1 MFRLFIFSSLIF
13 LFSCSERTSFSN
25 KPSSIADISKALLQ
39 QPNDTILLIERRN
52 RFIENGELEKA
63 IIDQQQLFVIDT
75 SNLNYR
81 YDLANLY
88 FELYPSNPIYISKSL
103 ALISSDKYTVFPSIL
118 LLRAKL
124 YYVLQNYSQSL
135 KDINTYLP
143 LYPFDAEAYFFKGL
157 NYKDMGNL
165 EMAQS
170 QFQTAVEQDPNYVE
184 SYEQL
189 AFIYSFKEDSLA
201 KYFFKN
207 ALIAD
212 SSLLRSWYNLGM
224 YLQNQGDFYNAKQS
238 YYGMLRRDS
247 LNKDANYNLGYISLV
262 EENYES
268 AIQYFSC
275 VISQNRAY
283 SSAFFSRG
291 LAYKFAG
298 YNDLARNDFEMA
310 LELSPEFKEAKD
322 ELQFLP

>member
-1 MFRLFIFSSLIF
+1 MFRLLIFPSIIF
-13 LFSCSERTSFSN
+13 LFSCSERNISSSD
-25 KPSSIADISKALLQ
+25 PSSIADLSKALLE
-39 QPNDTILLIERRN
+39 QPNDTALLTERRN
-52 RFIENGELEKA
+52 RFIESGELENA
-63 IIDQQQLFVIDT
+63 VIDQQQLFAIDT
-75 SNLNYR
+75 SNLDYR
-81 YDLANLY
+81 YHLADLY

-103 ALISSDKYTVFPSIL
+103 ALISEKYTVFPPML

-143 LYPFDAEAYFFKGL
+143 SYPFDAEAYFFKGL
-157 NYKDMGNL
+157 NYKDMGDL

-189 AFIYSFKEDSLA
+189 AFIYSFKGDSLA
-201 KYFFKN
+201 KYYFKN

-212 SSLLRSWYNLGM
+212 SSLLSSWYNLGM
-224 YLQNQGDFYNAKQS
+224 YCQNQGDFYNAKQS

-247 LNKDANYNLGYISLV
+247 LNKDANYNLGYISLL
-262 EENYES
+262 EGSYES
-268 AIQYFSC
+268 AIQYFSF

-283 SSAFFSRG
+283 ASAFFSRG
-291 LAYKFAG
+291 LAYKFVG
-298 YNDLARNDFEMA
+298 NNDLARKDFEMA
-310 LELSPEFKEAKD
+310 LELSPEFNEAKD
-322 ELQFLP
+322 ELQSLP

>member
-1 MFRLFIFSSLIF
+1 MFRLLIFSSIIF
-13 LFSCSERTSFSN
+13 LFSCSERNISSN
-25 KPSSIADISKALLQ
+25 EPSSIADLSKALLE
-39 QPNDTILLIERRN
+39 QPNDTALLIERRN

-63 IIDQQQLFVIDT
+63 IIDQQQLFATDT

-81 YDLANLY
+81 YDLADLY

-103 ALISSDKYTVFPSIL
+103 ALISDNYTIFPPML

-124 YYVLQNYSQSL
+124 YYVLQNYPQSL
-135 KDINTYLP
+135 NDINTYLP
-143 LYPFDAEAYFFKGL
+143 SYPFDAEAYFFKGL
-157 NYKDMGNL
+157 NYKDMGDL

-189 AFIYSFKEDSLA
+189 AFIYSFKGDSLA
-201 KYFFKN
+201 KYYFKN

-212 SSLLRSWYNLGM
+212 SSLLSSWYNLGM
-224 YLQNQGDFYNAKQS
+224 YCQNRGDFYNAKQS

-262 EENYES
+262 DGNYES
-268 AIQYFSC
+268 AIQYFSL

-283 SSAFFSRG
+283 ASAFFSRG

-298 YNDLARNDFEMA
+298 NNDLARKDFEIA
-310 LELSPEFKEAKD
+310 VELSPKFKEAKD
-322 ELQFLP
+322 ELQSLP

>member
-1 MFRLFIFSSLIF
+1 MFRLLIFSSIIF
-13 LFSCSERTSFSN
+13 LFSCSERNISSN
-25 KPSSIADISKALLQ
+25 EPSSISDLSKALLE
-39 QPNDTILLIERRN
+39 QPNDTALLIERRN
-52 RFIENGELEKA
+52 RFIESGELEKA
-63 IIDQQQLFVIDT
+63 IIDQQQLFAIDT

-81 YDLANLY
+81 YNLADLY

-103 ALISSDKYTVFPSIL
+103 ALISDNYTIFPPML

-143 LYPFDAEAYFFKGL
+143 SYPFDADAYFFKGL
-157 NYKDMGNL
+157 NYKDMGDL

-189 AFIYSFKEDSLA
+189 AFIYSLKGDSLA
-201 KYFFKN
+201 KYYFKN
-207 ALIAD
+207 ALLAD
-212 SSLLRSWYNLGM
+212 SSLLSSWYNLGM
-224 YLQNQGDFYNAKQS
+224 YCQNQGDFYNAKQS

-262 EENYES
+262 EGNYES
-268 AIQYFSC
+268 AIQFFSF
-275 VISQNRAY
+275 VISQNKAY
-283 SSAFFSRG
+283 ASAFFSRG

-298 YNDLARNDFEMA
+298 NNDFARKDFEMA
-310 LELSPEFKEAKD
+310 LELSPEFIEAKD
-322 ELQFLP
+322 ELQSLP

>member
-1 MFRLFIFSSLIF
+1 M
-13 LFSCSERTSFSN
+13 
-25 KPSSIADISKALLQ
+25 
-39 QPNDTILLIERRN
+39 
-52 RFIENGELEKA
+52 
-63 IIDQQQLFVIDT
+63 
-75 SNLNYR
+75 
-81 YDLANLY
+81 
-88 FELYPSNPIYISKSL
+88 
-103 ALISSDKYTVFPSIL
+103 L

-143 LYPFDAEAYFFKGL
+143 SYPFDAEAYFFKGL
-157 NYKDMGNL
+157 NYKDMGEL

-189 AFIYSFKEDSLA
+189 AFIYSFKGDSLA
-201 KYFFKN
+201 KYYFKN

-212 SSLLRSWYNLGM
+212 SSILSSWYNFGM
-224 YLQNQGDFYNAKQS
+224 YCQNLGDFYNAKQS

-262 EENYES
+262 EGNYES
-268 AIQYFSC
+268 AIQYFSF
-275 VISQNRAY
+275 VISQNRAHA
-283 SSAFFSRG
+283 SAFFSRG

-298 YNDLARNDFEMA
+298 NNDFAIKDFEIA
-310 LELSPEFKEAKD
+310 LELNPELKEAKD
-322 ELQFLP
+322 ELKSLL

>member
-1 MFRLFIFSSLIF
+1 MFRLLIFSSIIF
-13 LFSCSERTSFSN
+13 LFSCSERNISSN
-25 KPSSIADISKALLQ
+25 EPTSIADLSKALLE
-39 QPNDTILLIERRN
+39 QPNDTALLIERRN
-52 RFIENGELEKA
+52 RFIESGELEKA
-63 IIDQQQLFVIDT
+63 IIDQQQLFAIDT

-81 YDLANLY
+81 YDLADLY

-103 ALISSDKYTVFPSIL
+103 ALISDNYTIFPPML

-135 KDINTYLP
+135 NDINTYLP
-143 LYPFDAEAYFFKGL
+143 TYPFDAEAYFFKGL
-157 NYKDMGNL
+157 NYKDMGDL

-189 AFIYSFKEDSLA
+189 AFIYSFKGDSLA
-201 KYFFKN
+201 KYYFKN

-212 SSLLRSWYNLGM
+212 SSLLSSWYNLGM
-224 YLQNQGDFYNAKQS
+224 YCQNRGDFYNAKQS

-262 EENYES
+262 DGNYES
-268 AIQYFSC
+268 AIQYFSL

-283 SSAFFSRG
+283 ASAFFSRG

-298 YNDLARNDFEMA
+298 NNDLARKDFEMA
-310 LELSPEFKEAKD
+310 VELSPKFKEAKD
-322 ELQFLP
+322 ELQSLP

>member
-1 MFRLFIFSSLIF
+1 MFRLLIFSSIIF
-13 LFSCSERTSFSN
+13 LFSCSERNISSN
-25 KPSSIADISKALLQ
+25 EPTSIADLSKALLE
-39 QPNDTILLIERRN
+39 QPNDTALLIERRN
-52 RFIENGELEKA
+52 RFIESGELEKA
-63 IIDQQQLFVIDT
+63 IIDQQQLFAIDT

-81 YDLANLY
+81 YDLADLY

-103 ALISSDKYTVFPSIL
+103 ALISDNYTIFPPML

-135 KDINTYLP
+135 NDINTYLP
-143 LYPFDAEAYFFKGL
+143 TYPFDAEAYFFKGL
-157 NYKDMGNL
+157 NYKDMGDL

-189 AFIYSFKEDSLA
+189 AFIYSFKGDSLA
-201 KYFFKN
+201 KYYFKN

-212 SSLLRSWYNLGM
+212 SSLLSSWYNLGM
-224 YLQNQGDFYNAKQS
+224 YCQNQGDFYNAKQS

-262 EENYES
+262 EGNYES
-268 AIQYFSC
+268 AIQFFSF

-283 SSAFFSRG
+283 ASAFFSRG

-298 YNDLARNDFEMA
+298 KNDFARKDFEMA

-322 ELQFLP
+322 ELQSLP

>member
-1 MFRLFIFSSLIF
+1 MFRLLIFSSIIF
-13 LFSCSERTSFSN
+13 LFSCSERNISSN
-25 KPSSIADISKALLQ
+25 EPSSISDLSKALLE
-39 QPNDTILLIERRN
+39 QPNDTALLIERRN
-52 RFIENGELEKA
+52 RFIESGELEKA
-63 IIDQQQLFVIDT
+63 IIDQQQLFAIDT

-81 YDLANLY
+81 YNLADLY

-103 ALISSDKYTVFPSIL
+103 ALISDNYTIFPPML

-143 LYPFDAEAYFFKGL
+143 SYPFDAEAYFFKGL
-157 NYKDMGNL
+157 NYKDMGDL

-189 AFIYSFKEDSLA
+189 AFIYSFKGDSLA
-201 KYFFKN
+201 KYYFKN
-207 ALIAD
+207 ALIVD
-212 SSLLRSWYNLGM
+212 SNLLSSWYNLGM
-224 YLQNQGDFYNAKQS
+224 YYQNQGDFYNAKQS

-262 EENYES
+262 EGNYES
-268 AIQYFSC
+268 AIQFFSF

-283 SSAFFSRG
+283 ASAFFSRG

-298 YNDLARNDFEMA
+298 NNDFARKDFEMA

-322 ELQFLP
+322 ELQSLP

>member
-1 MFRLFIFSSLIF
+1 MFRLLIFSSIIF
-13 LFSCSERTSFSN
+13 LFSCSERNISSN
-25 KPSSIADISKALLQ
+25 EPSSIADLSKALLE
-39 QPNDTILLIERRN
+39 QPNDTALLIERRN
-52 RFIENGELEKA
+52 CLIESGELEKA
-63 IIDQQQLFVIDT
+63 IVDQQQLFAIDT

-81 YDLANLY
+81 YDLADLY

-103 ALISSDKYTVFPSIL
+103 ALISDKYTVFPPML

-143 LYPFDAEAYFFKGL
+143 SYPFDAEAYFFKGL
-157 NYKDMGNL
+157 NYKDMGDL

-170 QFQTAVEQDPNYVE
+170 QFQTAVEQDPNYIE

-189 AFIYSFKEDSLA
+189 AFIYSFNGDSLA
-201 KYFFKN
+201 EYYFEN

-212 SSLLRSWYNLGM
+212 SSLLTSWYNLGM
-224 YLQNQGDFYNAKQS
+224 YYQDEGSFSKAKQ
-238 YYGMLRRDS
+238 YYFGMLRRDS

-262 EENYES
+262 EGNYES
-268 AIQYFSC
+268 AIQYFSS

-283 SSAFFSRG
+283 ASAFFSRG

-298 YNDLARNDFEMA
+298 NNDFARKDFEMA

-322 ELQFLP
+322 ELQSLP

>member
-1 MFRLFIFSSLIF
+1 MFRLLIFSSIIF
-13 LFSCSERTSFSN
+13 LFSCSERNISSN
-25 KPSSIADISKALLQ
+25 EPSSISDLSKALLE
-39 QPNDTILLIERRN
+39 QPNDTALLIERRN
-52 RFIENGELEKA
+52 RFIESSELEKA
-63 IIDQQQLFVIDT
+63 IIDQQQLFAIDT

-81 YDLANLY
+81 YDLADLY
-88 FELYPSNPIYISKSL
+88 FEIYPSNPIYISKSL
-103 ALISSDKYTVFPSIL
+103 ALISDNYTIFPPML
-118 LLRAKL
+118 MLRAKL

-143 LYPFDAEAYFFKGL
+143 THPFDAEAYFFKGL
-157 NYKDMGNL
+157 NYKDMGDL

-189 AFIYSFKEDSLA
+189 AFIYSFKGDSLA
-201 KYFFKN
+201 KYYFKN

-212 SSLLRSWYNLGM
+212 SSLLSSWYNLGM
-224 YLQNQGDFYNAKQS
+224 YYQDEGSFSKAKQY

-262 EENYES
+262 EGNYES
-268 AIQYFSC
+268 AIQYFSS
-275 VISQNRAY
+275 VISQNRVYA
-283 SSAFFSRG
+283 SAFFSRG

-298 YNDLARNDFEMA
+298 INDFARKDFEMA
-310 LELSPEFKEAKD
+310 MELSPEFKEAKD
-322 ELQFLP
+322 ELLSLP

>member
-1 MFRLFIFSSLIF
+1 MFRLLIFSSIIF
-13 LFSCSERTSFSN
+13 LFSCSERNISSN
-25 KPSSIADISKALLQ
+25 EPSSIADLSKALLEH
-39 QPNDTILLIERRN
+39 PNDTALLIERRN
-52 RFIENGELEKA
+52 RFIESGELEKA

-75 SNLNYR
+75 SNINYR
-81 YDLANLY
+81 YDLADLY

-103 ALISSDKYTVFPSIL
+103 ALISDDYTIFPPML

-143 LYPFDAEAYFFKGL
+143 SYPFDADAYFFKGL
-157 NYKDMGNL
+157 NYKDMGDL

-189 AFIYSFKEDSLA
+189 AFIYSLKGDSLA
-201 KYFFKN
+201 KYYFKN
-207 ALIAD
+207 ALLAD
-212 SSLLRSWYNLGM
+212 SSLLSSWYNLGM
-224 YLQNQGDFYNAKQS
+224 YCQNQGDFYNAKQS

-262 EENYES
+262 EGNYES
-268 AIQYFSC
+268 AIQFFSF
-275 VISQNRAY
+275 VISQNKAY
-283 SSAFFSRG
+283 ASAFFSRG

-298 YNDLARNDFEMA
+298 NNDFARKDFEMA
-310 LELSPEFKEAKD
+310 LELSPEFIEAKD
-322 ELQFLP
+322 ELQSLP

>member
-1 MFRLFIFSSLIF
+1 MFRLLIFSSIIF
-13 LFSCSERTSFSN
+13 LFSCSERNISSN
-25 KPSSIADISKALLQ
+25 EPTSIADLSKALLE
-39 QPNDTILLIERRN
+39 QPNDTALLIERRN
-52 RFIENGELEKA
+52 RFIESGELEKA
-63 IIDQQQLFVIDT
+63 IIDQQQLFAIDT

-81 YDLANLY
+81 YDLADLY

-103 ALISSDKYTVFPSIL
+103 ALISDNYTVFPPML

-143 LYPFDAEAYFFKGL
+143 SYPFDAEAYFFKGL
-157 NYKDMGNL
+157 NYKDMGDL

-189 AFIYSFKEDSLA
+189 AFIYSFKGDSLA
-201 KYFFKN
+201 KYYFKN

-212 SSLLRSWYNLGM
+212 SSLLSSWYNLGM
-224 YLQNQGDFYNAKQS
+224 YCQNQGDFYNAKQS

-262 EENYES
+262 EGNYES
-268 AIQYFSC
+268 AIQYFSF

-283 SSAFFSRG
+283 ASAFFSRG
-291 LAYKFAG
+291 LAYKFDG
-298 YNDLARNDFEMA
+298 NNDFARKDFEMA
-310 LELSPEFKEAKD
+310 VELSPEFKEAKD
-322 ELQFLP
+322 ELQSLP

>member
-1 MFRLFIFSSLIF
+1 MFRLLIFSSIIF
-13 LFSCSERTSFSN
+13 LFSCSERNISSN
-25 KPSSIADISKALLQ
+25 EPSSIADLSKALLEH
-39 QPNDTILLIERRN
+39 PNDTALLIERRN
-52 RFIENGELEKA
+52 RFIESGELEKA

-75 SNLNYR
+75 SNINYR
-81 YDLANLY
+81 YDLADLY

-103 ALISSDKYTVFPSIL
+103 ALISDDYTIFPPML

-143 LYPFDAEAYFFKGL
+143 SYPFDADAYFFKGL
-157 NYKDMGNL
+157 NYKDMGDL

-189 AFIYSFKEDSLA
+189 AFIYSLKGDSLA
-201 KYFFKN
+201 KYYFKN
-207 ALIAD
+207 ALLAD
-212 SSLLRSWYNLGM
+212 SSLLSSWYNLGM
-224 YLQNQGDFYNAKQS
+224 YCQNQGDFYNAKQS

-262 EENYES
+262 EGNFES
-268 AIQYFSC
+268 AIQFFSF
-275 VISQNRAY
+275 VISQNKAY
-283 SSAFFSRG
+283 ASAFFSRG

-298 YNDLARNDFEMA
+298 NNDFARKDFEMA
-310 LELSPEFKEAKD
+310 LELSPEFIEAKD
-322 ELQFLP
+322 ELQSLP

>member
-1 MFRLFIFSSLIF
+1 MFRLLIFSSIIF
-13 LFSCSERTSFSN
+13 LFSCLERNISSN
-25 KPSSIADISKALLQ
+25 ELTSIADLSKALLE
-39 QPNDTILLIERRN
+39 QPNDTSLLIERRN
-52 RFIENGELEKA
+52 RFIESFELEKA
-63 IIDQQQLFVIDT
+63 IIDQQQLFAIDT

-81 YDLANLY
+81 YDLADLY

-103 ALISSDKYTVFPSIL
+103 ALISDNYTIFPPML

-124 YYVLQNYSQSL
+124 YYVLQNYPQSL
-135 KDINTYLP
+135 NDINTYLP
-143 LYPFDAEAYFFKGL
+143 SYPFNAEAYFFKGL
-157 NYKDMGNL
+157 NYKDMGDL

-189 AFIYSFKEDSLA
+189 AFIYSFKGDSLA
-201 KYFFKN
+201 KYYFKN

-212 SSLLRSWYNLGM
+212 SSLLSSWYNLGM
-224 YLQNQGDFYNAKQS
+224 YCQNQGDFYNAKQS

-262 EENYES
+262 EGNYES
-268 AIQYFSC
+268 AIQFFSF

-283 SSAFFSRG
+283 ASAFFSRG
-291 LAYKFAG
+291 LAYKFDG
-298 YNDLARNDFEMA
+298 NNDFARKDFEMA
-310 LELSPEFKEAKD
+310 VELSPEFKEAKD
-322 ELQFLP
+322 ELQSLP

>member
-1 MFRLFIFSSLIF
+1 M
-13 LFSCSERTSFSN
+13 
-25 KPSSIADISKALLQ
+25 
-39 QPNDTILLIERRN
+39 
-52 RFIENGELEKA
+52 
-63 IIDQQQLFVIDT
+63 
-75 SNLNYR
+75 
-81 YDLANLY
+81 
-88 FELYPSNPIYISKSL
+88 
-103 ALISSDKYTVFPSIL
+103 L

-135 KDINTYLP
+135 NDINTYLP
-143 LYPFDAEAYFFKGL
+143 TYPFDAEAYFFKGL
-157 NYKDMGNL
+157 NYKDMGDL

-189 AFIYSFKEDSLA
+189 AFIYSFKGDSLA
-201 KYFFKN
+201 KYYFKN

-212 SSLLRSWYNLGM
+212 SSLLSSWYNLGM
-224 YLQNQGDFYNAKQS
+224 YCQNRGDFYNAKQS

-262 EENYES
+262 DGNYES
-268 AIQYFSC
+268 AIQYFSL

-283 SSAFFSRG
+283 ASAFFSRG

-298 YNDLARNDFEMA
+298 NNDLARKDFEMA
-310 LELSPEFKEAKD
+310 VELSPKFKEAKD
-322 ELQFLP
+322 ELQSLP

>member
-1 MFRLFIFSSLIF
+1 MFRLLIFSSIIF
-13 LFSCSERTSFSN
+13 LFSCSERNISSN
-25 KPSSIADISKALLQ
+25 EPSSISDLSKALLE
-39 QPNDTILLIERRN
+39 QPNDTALLIERRN
-52 RFIENGELEKA
+52 RFIKSGELEKA
-63 IIDQQQLFVIDT
+63 IIDQQQLFAIDT

-81 YDLANLY
+81 YNLADLY

-103 ALISSDKYTVFPSIL
+103 ALISDNYTIFPPML

-143 LYPFDAEAYFFKGL
+143 SYPFDAEAYFFKGL
-157 NYKDMGNL
+157 NYKDMGDL

-184 SYEQL
+184 PYEQL
-189 AFIYSFKEDSLA
+189 AFIYSFKGDSLA
-201 KYFFKN
+201 KYYFKN

-212 SSLLRSWYNLGM
+212 SSLLSSWYNLGM
-224 YLQNQGDFYNAKQS
+224 YCQNQGDFYNAKQS

-262 EENYES
+262 DGNYES
-268 AIQYFSC
+268 AIQYFSL

-283 SSAFFSRG
+283 ASAFFSRG
-291 LAYKFAG
+291 LAFKFAG
-298 YNDLARNDFEMA
+298 NNDLARKDFEMA
-310 LELSPEFKEAKD
+310 VELSPKFKEAKD
-322 ELQFLP
+322 ELQSLP

>member
-1 MFRLFIFSSLIF
+1 MFRLLIFSSIIF
-13 LFSCSERTSFSN
+13 LFSCSERNISSN
-25 KPSSIADISKALLQ
+25 EPSSIADLSKALLE
-39 QPNDTILLIERRN
+39 QPNDTALLIQRRN
-52 RFIENGELEKA
+52 RFIESGELEKA
-63 IIDQQQLFVIDT
+63 IIDQQQLFSIDT

-81 YDLANLY
+81 YDLADLY

-103 ALISSDKYTVFPSIL
+103 ALISDNYTVFPPML

-143 LYPFDAEAYFFKGL
+143 SYPFDAEAYFFKGL
-157 NYKDMGNL
+157 NYKDMGDL

-189 AFIYSFKEDSLA
+189 AFIYYYKGDSLA
-201 KYFFKN
+201 KYYFKN

-212 SSLLRSWYNLGM
+212 SSLLSSWYNLGM
-224 YLQNQGDFYNAKQS
+224 YYQNQGDFYNAKQS

-247 LNKDANYNLGYISLV
+247 LNKDANFNLGYISL
-262 EENYES
+262 EEESYES
-268 AIQYFSC
+268 AIKYFSF
-275 VISQNRAY
+275 VISQNSSYA
-283 SSAFFSRG
+283 SAFFSRG
-291 LAYKFAG
+291 LANKFAG
-298 YNDLARNDFEMA
+298 NKDFARKDFEMA
-310 LELSPEFKEAKD
+310 VELSPKFKEAKD
-322 ELQFLP
+322 ELHSLP

>member
-1 MFRLFIFSSLIF
+1 MFRLLIFSIIIF
-13 LFSCSERTSFSN
+13 LFSCSERNISSN
-25 KPSSIADISKALLQ
+25 ETSSIADLSKALLE
-39 QPNDTILLIERRN
+39 QPNDTALLIERRN
-52 RFIENGELEKA
+52 RFIESGELEKA
-63 IIDQQQLFVIDT
+63 IIDQQQLFAIDT

-81 YDLANLY
+81 YDLADLY
-88 FELYPSNPIYISKSL
+88 FELYPSNHIYISKSL
-103 ALISSDKYTVFPSIL
+103 ALISDNYTIFPPML

-124 YYVLQNYSQSL
+124 YYVLQNYSLSL
-135 KDINTYLP
+135 NDINTYLP
-143 LYPFDAEAYFFKGL
+143 SYPFDAEAYFFKGL
-157 NYKDMGNL
+157 NYKDMGEL

-189 AFIYSFKEDSLA
+189 AFIYSFKGDSLA
-201 KYFFKN
+201 KYYFKN

-212 SSLLRSWYNLGM
+212 SSLISSWYNLGM
-224 YLQNQGDFYNAKQS
+224 YCQNQGDFYNANQS

-247 LNKDANYNLGYISLV
+247 LNKDANYNLGYISLF
-262 EENYES
+262 EGNYES
-268 AIQYFSC
+268 SIKFFSF

-283 SSAFFSRG
+283 ASAFFSRG

-298 YNDLARNDFEMA
+298 NNDFARKDFEMA

-322 ELQFLP
+322 ELQSLP

>member
-1 MFRLFIFSSLIF
+1 
-13 LFSCSERTSFSN
+13 
-25 KPSSIADISKALLQ
+25 
-39 QPNDTILLIERRN
+39 
-52 RFIENGELEKA
+52 
-63 IIDQQQLFVIDT
+63 
-75 SNLNYR
+75 
-81 YDLANLY
+81 
-88 FELYPSNPIYISKSL
+88 
-103 ALISSDKYTVFPSIL
+103 
-118 LLRAKL
+118 
-124 YYVLQNYSQSL
+124 L

-143 LYPFDAEAYFFKGL
+143 SYPFDAEAYFFKGL
-157 NYKDMGNL
+157 NYKDMGDL

-189 AFIYSFKEDSLA
+189 AFIYSFKGDSLA
-201 KYFFKN
+201 KYYFKN

-212 SSLLRSWYNLGM
+212 SSLLSSWYNLGM
-224 YLQNQGDFYNAKQS
+224 YCQNQGDFYNAKQS

-262 EENYES
+262 EGNYES
-268 AIQYFSC
+268 AIQFFSF

-283 SSAFFSRG
+283 TSAFFSRG

-298 YNDLARNDFEMA
+298 NNDFARKDFEMA

-322 ELQFLP
+322 ELQSLP

>member
-1 MFRLFIFSSLIF
+1 M
-13 LFSCSERTSFSN
+13 
-25 KPSSIADISKALLQ
+25 
-39 QPNDTILLIERRN
+39 IERRN

-63 IIDQQQLFVIDT
+63 IIDQQQLFTIDT

-81 YDLANLY
+81 YDLADLY

-103 ALISSDKYTVFPSIL
+103 ALITDKYIVFPPML

-143 LYPFDAEAYFFKGL
+143 SYPFDAEAYFYKGL
-157 NYKDMGNL
+157 NYKDMGDL

-189 AFIYSFKEDSLA
+189 AFIYSFKGDSLA
-201 KYFFKN
+201 KYYFKN
-207 ALIAD
+207 ALLVD
-212 SSLLRSWYNLGM
+212 SNLLSSWYNLGM
-224 YLQNQGDFYNAKQS
+224 YYQNQGDFYNAKQS

-247 LNKDANYNLGYISLV
+247 LNKDANFNLGYINL
-262 EENYES
+262 EEGSYES
-268 AIQYFSC
+268 AIRYFSF

-283 SSAFFSRG
+283 ASAFFSRG

-298 YNDLARNDFEMA
+298 NNDFARKDFEMA
-310 LELSPEFKEAKD
+310 VELSPEFKEAKD
-322 ELQFLP
+322 ELHSLP

>member
-1 MFRLFIFSSLIF
+1 MFRLLIFSSIIF
-13 LFSCSERTSFSN
+13 LFSCSERNISSN
-25 KPSSIADISKALLQ
+25 EPSSIADLSKALLEH
-39 QPNDTILLIERRN
+39 PNDTALLIERRS
-52 RFIENGELEKA
+52 RFIESGELEKA

-75 SNLNYR
+75 SNINYR
-81 YDLANLY
+81 YDLADLY

-103 ALISSDKYTVFPSIL
+103 ALISDDYTIFPPML

-143 LYPFDAEAYFFKGL
+143 SYPFDADAYFFKGL
-157 NYKDMGNL
+157 NYKDMGDL

-170 QFQTAVEQDPNYVE
+170 QFQTAVEQDPNHVE

-189 AFIYSFKEDSLA
+189 AFIYSLKGDSLA
-201 KYFFKN
+201 KYYFKN
-207 ALIAD
+207 ALLAD
-212 SSLLRSWYNLGM
+212 SSLLSSWYNLGM
-224 YLQNQGDFYNAKQS
+224 YCQNQGDFYNAKQS

-262 EENYES
+262 EGNYES
-268 AIQYFSC
+268 AIQFFSF
-275 VISQNRAY
+275 VISQNKAY
-283 SSAFFSRG
+283 ASAFFSRG

-298 YNDLARNDFEMA
+298 NNDFARKDFEMA
-310 LELSPEFKEAKD
+310 LELSPEFIEAKD
-322 ELQFLP
+322 ELQSLP

>member
-1 MFRLFIFSSLIF
+1 MFRLLIFSSIIF
-13 LFSCSERTSFSN
+13 LFSCSERNISSN
-25 KPSSIADISKALLQ
+25 EPTSIADLSKALLE
-39 QPNDTILLIERRN
+39 QPNDTALLIERRN
-52 RFIENGELEKA
+52 RYIESGELEKA
-63 IIDQQQLFVIDT
+63 IIDQQQLFAIDT

-81 YDLANLY
+81 YDLADLY

-103 ALISSDKYTVFPSIL
+103 ALISDNYTIFPPML

-135 KDINTYLP
+135 NDINTYLP
-143 LYPFDAEAYFFKGL
+143 TYPFDAEAYFFKGL
-157 NYKDMGNL
+157 NYKDMGDL

-189 AFIYSFKEDSLA
+189 AFIYSFKGDSLA
-201 KYFFKN
+201 KYYFKN

-212 SSLLRSWYNLGM
+212 SSLLSSWYNLGM
-224 YLQNQGDFYNAKQS
+224 YCQNRGDFYNAKQS

-262 EENYES
+262 EGNYES
-268 AIQYFSC
+268 AIQYFSF

-283 SSAFFSRG
+283 ASAFFSRG

-298 YNDLARNDFEMA
+298 NNDLARKDFEMA
-310 LELSPEFKEAKD
+310 VELSPKFKEAKD
-322 ELQFLP
+322 ELQSLP

>member
-1 MFRLFIFSSLIF
+1 MFRLLIFSSIIF
-13 LFSCSERTSFSN
+13 LFSCLERNISSN
-25 KPSSIADISKALLQ
+25 ELTSIADLSKALLE
-39 QPNDTILLIERRN
+39 QPNDTSLLIERRN
-52 RFIENGELEKA
+52 RFIESFELEKA
-63 IIDQQQLFVIDT
+63 IIDQQQLFAIDT

-81 YDLANLY
+81 YNLADLY

-103 ALISSDKYTVFPSIL
+103 ALISDNYTIFPPML

-143 LYPFDAEAYFFKGL
+143 SYPFDAEAYFFKGL
-157 NYKDMGNL
+157 NYKDMGDL

-189 AFIYSFKEDSLA
+189 AFIYSFKGDSLA
-201 KYFFKN
+201 KYYFKN

-212 SSLLRSWYNLGM
+212 SSLLSSWYNLGM
-224 YLQNQGDFYNAKQS
+224 YCQNQGDFYNAKQS

-262 EENYES
+262 EGNYES
-268 AIQYFSC
+268 AIQFFSF

-283 SSAFFSRG
+283 ASAFFSRG
-291 LAYKFAG
+291 LAYKFDG
-298 YNDLARNDFEMA
+298 NNDFARKDFEMA

-322 ELQFLP
+322 ELQSLP

>member
-1 MFRLFIFSSLIF
+1 MFRLLIFSSIIF
-13 LFSCSERTSFSN
+13 LFSCSERNISSN
-25 KPSSIADISKALLQ
+25 EPSSIADLSKALLE
-39 QPNDTILLIERRN
+39 QPNDTALLIERRN
-52 RFIENGELEKA
+52 RFIESGELEKA
-63 IIDQQQLFVIDT
+63 IIDQQQLFAIDT

-81 YDLANLY
+81 YDLADLY

-103 ALISSDKYTVFPSIL
+103 ALISDNYTIFSPML

-143 LYPFDAEAYFFKGL
+143 SYPFDAEAYFFKGL
-157 NYKDMGNL
+157 NYKDMGDL

-189 AFIYSFKEDSLA
+189 AFIYSFKGDSLA
-201 KYFFKN
+201 KYYFKN

-212 SSLLRSWYNLGM
+212 SSLLSSWYNLGM
-224 YLQNQGDFYNAKQS
+224 YCQNQGDFYNAKQS

-262 EENYES
+262 EGNYES
-268 AIQYFSC
+268 AIQFFSF

-283 SSAFFSRG
+283 ASAFFSRG
-291 LAYKFAG
+291 LAYKFTG
-298 YNDLARNDFEMA
+298 NNDF
-310 LELSPEFKEAKD
+310 AK
-322 ELQFLP
+322 PSVVRKRSN

>member
-1 MFRLFIFSSLIF
+1 MFRLLIFSSIIF
-13 LFSCSERTSFSN
+13 LFSCSERNISSN
-25 KPSSIADISKALLQ
+25 EPTSIADLSKALLE
-39 QPNDTILLIERRN
+39 QPNDTALLIERRN
-52 RFIENGELEKA
+52 RFIESGELEKA
-63 IIDQQQLFVIDT
+63 IIDQQQLFAIDT

-81 YDLANLY
+81 YDLADLY

-103 ALISSDKYTVFPSIL
+103 ALISDNYTIFPPML

-135 KDINTYLP
+135 NDINTYLP
-143 LYPFDAEAYFFKGL
+143 TYPFDAEAYFFKGL
-157 NYKDMGNL
+157 NYKDMGDL

-189 AFIYSFKEDSLA
+189 AFIYSFKGDSLA
-201 KYFFKN
+201 KYYFKN

-212 SSLLRSWYNLGM
+212 SSLLSSWYNLGM
-224 YLQNQGDFYNAKQS
+224 YCQNRGDFYNAKQS

-262 EENYES
+262 DGNYES
-268 AIQYFSC
+268 AIQYFSL

-283 SSAFFSRG
+283 ASAFFSRG
-291 LAYKFAG
+291 LAFKFAG
-298 YNDLARNDFEMA
+298 NNDLARKDFEMA
-310 LELSPEFKEAKD
+310 VELSPKFKEAKD
-322 ELQFLP
+322 ELQSLP

>member
-1 MFRLFIFSSLIF
+1 MFRLLIFSSIIF
-13 LFSCSERTSFSN
+13 LFSCSERNISSN
-25 KPSSIADISKALLQ
+25 EPSSISDLSKALLE
-39 QPNDTILLIERRN
+39 QPNDTALLIERRN
-52 RFIENGELEKA
+52 RFIESGELEKA
-63 IIDQQQLFVIDT
+63 IIDQQQLFAIDT

-81 YDLANLY
+81 YNLADLY

-103 ALISSDKYTVFPSIL
+103 ALISDNYTIFPPML

-143 LYPFDAEAYFFKGL
+143 SYPFDAEAYFFKGL
-157 NYKDMGNL
+157 NYKDMGDL

-189 AFIYSFKEDSLA
+189 AFIYSFKGDSLA
-201 KYFFKN
+201 KYYFKN

-212 SSLLRSWYNLGM
+212 SSLLSSWYNLGM
-224 YLQNQGDFYNAKQS
+224 YCQNQGDFYNAKQS

-262 EENYES
+262 EGNYES
-268 AIQYFSC
+268 AIQFFSF

-283 SSAFFSRG
+283 ASAFFSRG

-298 YNDLARNDFEMA
+298 KNDFARKDFEMA

-322 ELQFLP
+322 ELQSLP

>member
-1 MFRLFIFSSLIF
+1 MFRLLIFSSIIF
-13 LFSCSERTSFSN
+13 LFSCSERNISSN
-25 KPSSIADISKALLQ
+25 EPSSISDLSKALLE
-39 QPNDTILLIERRN
+39 QPNDTALLIERRN
-52 RFIENGELEKA
+52 RFIESGELEKA
-63 IIDQQQLFVIDT
+63 IIDQQQLFAIDT

-81 YDLANLY
+81 YDLADLY

-103 ALISSDKYTVFPSIL
+103 ALISDNYTIFPPML

-143 LYPFDAEAYFFKGL
+143 SYPFDAEAYFFKGL
-157 NYKDMGNL
+157 NYKDMGDL

-189 AFIYSFKEDSLA
+189 AFIYSFKGDSLA
-201 KYFFKN
+201 KYYFKN

-212 SSLLRSWYNLGM
+212 SSLLSSWYNLGM
-224 YLQNQGDFYNAKQS
+224 YCQNRGDFYNAKQS

-262 EENYES
+262 DGNYES
-268 AIQYFSC
+268 AIQYFSL

-283 SSAFFSRG
+283 ASAFFSRG

-298 YNDLARNDFEMA
+298 NNDLARKDFEMA
-310 LELSPEFKEAKD
+310 VELSPKFKEAKD
-322 ELQFLP
+322 ELQSLP

>member
-1 MFRLFIFSSLIF
+1 MFRLLIFFSLIF
-13 LFSCSERTSFSN
+13 LFSCSERSKSSN
-25 KPSSIADISKALLQ
+25 EPSSIADLSKALLE
-39 QPNDTILLIERRN
+39 QPNDTALLIKRMN

-63 IIDQQQLFVIDT
+63 IIDQQQLFETDT

-81 YDLANLY
+81 YGLADLY
-88 FELYPSNPIYISKSL
+88 FELYPSNPNYILKSL
-103 ALISSDKYTVFPSIL
+103 ALISDNYTIFPPML

-135 KDINTYLP
+135 NDINTYLP
-143 LYPFDAEAYFFKGL
+143 TYPFDAEAYFFKGL
-157 NYKDMGNL
+157 NYKDLGDL

-189 AFIYSFKEDSLA
+189 AFIYSFKGDSLA
-201 KYFFKN
+201 KYYFKN

-212 SSLLRSWYNLGM
+212 SSLLSSWYNLGM
-224 YLQNQGDFYNAKQS
+224 YCQNQGDFYNAKQS

-262 EENYES
+262 DGNYES
-268 AIQYFSC
+268 AIQYFSL

-283 SSAFFSRG
+283 ASAFFSRG

-298 YNDLARNDFEMA
+298 NNDLARKDFEMA
-310 LELSPEFKEAKD
+310 VELSPKFKEAKD
-322 ELQFLP
+322 ELQSLP

>member
-1 MFRLFIFSSLIF
+1 MFRLLIFSSIIF
-13 LFSCSERTSFSN
+13 LFSCSERNISSN
-25 KPSSIADISKALLQ
+25 EPISISDLSKALLE
-39 QPNDTILLIERRN
+39 QPNDTALLIERRN
-52 RFIENGELEKA
+52 RFIESGELEKA
-63 IIDQQQLFVIDT
+63 IIDQQQLFAIDT

-81 YDLANLY
+81 YNLADLY

-103 ALISSDKYTVFPSIL
+103 ALISDNYTIFPPML

-143 LYPFDAEAYFFKGL
+143 SYPFDAEAYFFKGL
-157 NYKDMGNL
+157 NYKDMGDL

-189 AFIYSFKEDSLA
+189 AFICSFKGDSLA
-201 KYFFKN
+201 KYYFKN

-212 SSLLRSWYNLGM
+212 SSLLSSWYNLGM
-224 YLQNQGDFYNAKQS
+224 YCQNQGDFYNAKQS

-262 EENYES
+262 EGNYES
-268 AIQYFSC
+268 AIQFFSF

-283 SSAFFSRG
+283 ASAFFSRG

-298 YNDLARNDFEMA
+298 NNDFARKDFEMA

-322 ELQFLP
+322 ELQSLP

>member
-1 MFRLFIFSSLIF
+1 MFRLLIFSSIIF
-13 LFSCSERTSFSN
+13 LFSCSERNISSN
-25 KPSSIADISKALLQ
+25 EPSSIADLSKALLEH
-39 QPNDTILLIERRN
+39 PNDTALLIERRS
-52 RFIENGELEKA
+52 RFIESGELEKA

-75 SNLNYR
+75 SNINYR
-81 YDLANLY
+81 YDLADLY

-103 ALISSDKYTVFPSIL
+103 ALISDDYTIFPPML

-143 LYPFDAEAYFFKGL
+143 SYPFDADAYFFKGL
-157 NYKDMGNL
+157 NYKDMGDL

-189 AFIYSFKEDSLA
+189 AFIYSLKGDSLA
-201 KYFFKN
+201 KYYFKN
-207 ALIAD
+207 ALLAD
-212 SSLLRSWYNLGM
+212 SSLLSSWYNLGM
-224 YLQNQGDFYNAKQS
+224 YCQNQGDFYNAKQS

-262 EENYES
+262 EGNYES
-268 AIQYFSC
+268 AIQFFSF
-275 VISQNRAY
+275 VISQNKAY
-283 SSAFFSRG
+283 ASAFFSRG

-298 YNDLARNDFEMA
+298 NNDFARKDFEMA
-310 LELSPEFKEAKD
+310 LELSPEFIEAKD
-322 ELQFLP
+322 ELQSLP

>member
-1 MFRLFIFSSLIF
+1 MFRLLILFSTIF
-13 LFSCSERTSFSN
+13 LFSCFEN
-25 KPSSIADISKALLQ
+25 NIPVDEPSSLAKLSKALLE
-39 QPNDTILLIERRN
+39 QPNDTALLKERRN
-52 RFIENGELEKA
+52 LFIETGELEKA
-63 IIDQQQLFVIDT
+63 IVDQQQLFELDT
-75 SNLNYR
+75 SNLSYR
-81 YDLANLY
+81 YDLADLY
-88 FELYPSNPIYISKSL
+88 FDLYPTNSIYISKSL
-103 ALISSDKYTVFPSIL
+103 ALISDNHTVFPPFL

-124 YYVLQNYSQSL
+124 FYVLQNYSQSL
-135 KDINTYLP
+135 KDINTFLTSN
-143 LYPFDAEAYFFKGL
+143 PFDPEAYFFKGL
-157 NYKDMGNL
+157 NYKDMGDL

-189 AFIYSFKEDSLA
+189 AFIYSYKEDSLA
-201 KYFFKN
+201 KYYFKN

-212 SSLLRSWYNLGM
+212 SSLLSSWYNLGM
-224 YLQNQGDFYNAKQS
+224 YCQKQGDFYNAKQS

-262 EENYES
+262 EGSYES
-268 AIQYFSC
+268 AIQYFSF

-298 YNDLARNDFEMA
+298 INDFARNDFEMA
-310 LELSPEFKEAKD
+310 IELSPEFEEAKD
-322 ELQFLP
+322 ELNSLP

>member
-1 MFRLFIFSSLIF
+1 MFRLLIFSSIIF
-13 LFSCSERTSFSN
+13 LFSCSERNISSN
-25 KPSSIADISKALLQ
+25 EPSSISDLSKALLE
-39 QPNDTILLIERRN
+39 QPNDTALLIERRN
-52 RFIENGELEKA
+52 RFIESGELEKA
-63 IIDQQQLFVIDT
+63 IIDQQQLFAIDT

-81 YDLANLY
+81 YNLADLY

-103 ALISSDKYTVFPSIL
+103 ALISDNYTIFPPML

-135 KDINTYLP
+135 KDINAYLP
-143 LYPFDAEAYFFKGL
+143 LYPFYSEAYFFKGL
-157 NYKDMGNL
+157 NYKDMGDL

-189 AFIYSFKEDSLA
+189 AFIYSFKGDSLA
-201 KYFFKN
+201 KYYFKN

-212 SSLLRSWYNLGM
+212 SSLLSSWYNLGM
-224 YLQNQGDFYNAKQS
+224 YCQNRGDFYNAKQS

-262 EENYES
+262 EGNYES
-268 AIQYFSC
+268 AIQFFSF

-283 SSAFFSRG
+283 ASAFFSRG

-298 YNDLARNDFEMA
+298 NNDLARKDFEMA
-310 LELSPEFKEAKD
+310 VELSPKFKEAKD
-322 ELQFLP
+322 ELQSLP